1 MELEVLAVPLL
12 GRGESISSSYPIQHH
27 SPPGQSPVERPLAFT
42 AMCEIYDSPR
52 NLYGLPVELNI
63 KLKLLYQHKQNA
75 SRKCHSAC
83 NAIFILPGLHKIGES
98 PAHPWWSWR
107 THHQQ
112 LIKSCRLFGNQLPV
126 PSRSSDKQLLLD
138 RTKASRAPKR
148 LC

>member
-1 MELEVLAVPLL
+1 MELEVLPVPLL
-12 GRGESISSSYPIQHH
+12 GRGKESISSSNPIQHH
-27 SPPGQSPVERPLAFT
+27 SPPGQSPVETPLAFT

-52 NLYGLPVELNI
+52 NLYGLPVQLNI

-98 PAHPWWSWR
+98 PAHPLY
-107 THHQQ
+107 QQ
-112 LIKSCRLFGNQLPV
+112 LIKSCCLFGNQLPA